1 MIEEL
6 PLYVSPKGYTA
17 SVWLCRCDCGNT
29 VNVRRASLTG
39 GLTVSCKCLQK
50 EHHPKT
56 HGMSNEK
63 VFRTWWGM
71 KARCERESAKAFKHY
86 GGRGIKVCERWQEF
100 ANFLEDMGPPPTP
113 AHTIERIDNDGH
125 YSPDNCRWATMD
137 EQRLNTRKTI
147 RITVNGVTKCLA
159 EWSRIYGI
167 NYGTLQYRI
176 TYMGLKPPELF
187 SAHDYSRR
195 NIRKT

>member
-1 MIEEL
+1 
-6 PLYVSPKGYTA
+6 
-17 SVWLCRCDCGNT
+17 
-29 VNVRRASLTG
+29 
-39 GLTVSCKCLQK
+39 
-50 EHHPKT
+50 
-56 HGMSNEK
+56 
-63 VFRTWWGM
+63 M
-71 KARCERESAKAFKHY
+71 KARCERESEKAFKHY

-100 ANFLEDMGPPPTP
+100 SNFFKDMGQPPTP
-113 AHTIERIDNDGH
+113 AHTIERIDNDGP